1 MDRATIDECHLSL
14 NKEMSRNTFSDF
26 KWHLIINMII
36 IYLFNRNVL
45 HKNNYFDLIKNVSLL
60 SFTNYFRRNKVC
72 LFSINLSNSDLTKM
86 RFKRKELFLFY
97 LDYII

>member
-1 MDRATIDECHLSL
+1 
-14 NKEMSRNTFSDF
+14 
-26 KWHLIINMII
+26 MII
-36 IYLFNRNVL
+36 IYLFNRNLL
-45 HKNNYFDLIKNVSLL
+45 HKNNYFDLIKNVSLFSL
-60 SFTNYFRRNKVC
+60 TNYFRRNTVC